1 MNSTELLSQITIYKK
16 KFLIY
21 NNNRKEN
28 RYGINNNN
36 GIKHFS
42 KCDKCF

>member
-1 MNSTELLSQITIYKK
+1 MNSTELLSQIIYKK

-21 NNNRKEN
+21 NKSRKEN

-36 GIKHFS
+36 GIKYFG